1 MLWAG
6 TALIALTGLLA
17 AYAFAWVVAQAA
29 RSEAEVAEYGD
40 VPWIHPEMLGVAAA
54 RENDSRGGSGL
65 HKQRPVTQ
73 TKQTQRTNP
82 FRTGDGTN

>member
-1 MLWAG
+1 M
-6 TALIALTGLLA
+6 ALGGAILIGLLVA
-17 AYAFAWVVAQAA
+17 SAYAFAWVVAQAA